1 MTRGQF
7 LVVLI
12 LAAVFGF
19 GLAFGT
25 SALTWED
32 QLQEIHEINAL
43 HD

>member
-1 MTRGQF
+1 MTRGQLL
-7 LVVLI
+7 LVLVLGTV
-12 LAAVFGF
+12 LGF